1 MKLDSTTANLSLQYN
16 NTTPQEGTMSGYNAA
31 QTYNGAKF
39 KIGNGPHLGNL
50 DGSVQELIIYNRT
63 LASSEVAQI
72 QDYLNKKYKIY

>member
-1 MKLDSTTANLSLQYN
+1 MALLQRSVKKTNL
-16 NTTPQEGTMSGYNAA
+16 
-31 QTYNGAKF
+31 NGAKF
-39 KIGNGPHLGNL
+39 KIGNGTHLGNL